1 MTPCAE
7 LSSGRGTRS
16 ATQYRRPAEGRA
28 TLCAGRLS
36 SSRRTRRC
44 RGRRRSRAPA
54 PRRPRASAARAGPA
68 RVRRRGAM
76 RRATGRPR
84 RRHTRT
90 RRFGRCRR
98 PSRVTYPLG
107 VTARST
113 PAGPYRGGHGGR
125 EVRSVKVTTTVI
137 REPLQDVF
145 FAAAD
150 RAMRDAG
157 WRSACDVPH
166 VIAPLEGRY
175 FRQSGGPFV
184 PVAKFDYLG
193 PYDDP
198 KTRKRHAAAFVGVT
212 FPAAERVLSALGAF
226 FCNVTVAEDAG
237 LAARGREF
245 SKRIRSDAD
254 VEAAVTEAVG
264 LIEAGAARVAD
275 EISDVDA
282 LIAPLLDDPD
292 AYGARHKHPAILAA
306 AGRPRSSGSCSGCSH
321 GGSCTGRI
329 AGDRSTDAIV
339 GTRRSA
345 AGRGGARGGRRPPPR
360 RRRVLRRRAPVR
372 ARARAG
378 APPHAVRPAGR
389 PRPPAPVRR
398 PPPRRAPRPPPG
410 PSAAVRRAC
419 PRSRPRAT
427 RGARPRSRSPR
438 QAACVVVDRLVELA
452 RAVLE
457 QFRDRLLLHEP
468 REVLGVLM
476 GLVAGLVDVLLVEVE
491 QARVLGRPLGLV
503 EDVARLGA
511 RGRRHLADDLEQP
524 ALLALLRPP
533 LRGDDVGHLVTLPF
547 VRSDCAG
554 RRCPRPRARRRPLPT
569 AGGRARGPSPRPRF
583 PTRSPRPGAASGRA
597 PSRRSCRRT
606 CGAYGRSCPRPTAR
620 R

>member
-84 RRHTRT
+84 RRHTRM

-157 WRSACDVPH
+157 WRSACDVPY

-175 FRQSGGPFV
+175 FRESGGPFV

-264 LIEAGAARVAD
+264 LIEAGAACSGRDIGCRRPDRAAARRPRRVRR
-275 EISDVDA
+275 
-282 LIAPLLDDPD
+282 APQAPGDPGGGRTPAGVGLLFPPP
-292 AYGARHKHPAILAA
+292 ARRIGPA
-306 AGRPRSSGSCSGCSH
+306 AGRRGSSGSCPGCPR
-321 GGSCTGRI
+321 GGSCTGGI
-329 AGDRSTDAIV
+329 AGARSTDATA
-339 GTRRSA
+339 GPRRSA

-360 RRRVLRRRAPVR
+360 RRRALRRRARVRVR

-378 APPHAVRPAGR
+378 APPHA
-389 PRPPAPVRR
+389 
-398 PPPRRAPRPPPG
+398 
-410 PSAAVRRAC
+410 
-419 PRSRPRAT
+419 
-427 RGARPRSRSPR
+427 
-438 QAACVVVDRLVELA
+438 
-452 RAVLE
+452 
-457 QFRDRLLLHEP
+457 
-468 REVLGVLM
+468 
-476 GLVAGLVDVLLVEVE
+476 
-491 QARVLGRPLGLV
+491 
-503 EDVARLGA
+503 
-511 RGRRHLADDLEQP
+511 
-524 ALLALLRPP
+524 
-533 LRGDDVGHLVTLPF
+533 
-547 VRSDCAG
+547 
-554 RRCPRPRARRRPLPT
+554 
-569 AGGRARGPSPRPRF
+569 
-583 PTRSPRPGAASGRA
+583 
-597 PSRRSCRRT
+597 
-606 CGAYGRSCPRPTAR
+606 
-620 R
+620 

>member
-1 MTPCAE
+1 MTPCVE

-16 ATQYRRPAEGRA
+16 ATQYRRPAAGRA

-90 RRFGRCRR
+90 RRR

-113 PAGPYRGGHGGR
+113 PAGPHRGGHGGR

-157 WRSACDVPH
+157 WRSACDVPY

-175 FRQSGGPFV
+175 FRESGGPFV
-184 PVAKFDYLG
+184 RVAKFDYLG
-193 PYDDP
+193 PCDDP

-226 FCNVTVAEDAG
+226 SCNVTVAEDAG

-245 SKRIRSDAD
+245 SKRVRSDAD

-275 EISDVDA
+275 EISDVDT
-282 LIAPLLDDPD
+282 LIAPLLDDPA

-306 AGRPRSSGSCSGCSH
+306 AGRADEARQALHRYREESGTPRFDAYC
-321 GGSCTGRI
+321 
-329 AGDRSTDAIV
+329 DRLDAFI
-339 GTRRSA
+339 
-345 AGRGGARGGRRPPPR
+345 
-360 RRRVLRRRAPVR
+360 
-372 ARARAG
+372 RAG
-378 APPHAVRPAGR
+378 ATI
-389 PRPPAPVRR
+389 
-398 PPPRRAPRPPPG
+398 PPPSEHAFPEPPQAVSTTTRFGWGDIKPG
-410 PSAAVRRAC
+410 HRLAVV
-419 PRSRPRAT
+419 
-427 RGARPRSRSPR
+427 GLMF
-438 QAACVVVDRLVELA
+438 RLLA
-452 RAVLE
+452 RRIVH
-457 QFRDRLLLHEP
+457 RPDR
-468 REVLGVLM
+468 
-476 GLVAGLVDVLLVEVE
+476 
-491 QARVLGRPLGLV
+491 
-503 EDVARLGA
+503 
-511 RGRRHLADDLEQP
+511 
-524 ALLALLRPP
+524 
-533 LRGDDVGHLVTLPF
+533 
-547 VRSDCAG
+547 
-554 RRCPRPRARRRPLPT
+554 
-569 AGGRARGPSPRPRF
+569 RGPLD
-583 PTRSPRPGAASGRA
+583 
-597 PSRRSCRRT
+597 
-606 CGAYGRSCPRPTAR
+606 
-620 R
+620 